1 MSVRNK
7 SQDRDAQ
14 GKIKAQYRGKPC
26 YYTMN
31 TPSWWTRLHM
41 TRPRRQQ
48 NHRLCHAVE
57 RGADAEALVFP
68 LDNHKP
74 HEYYW

>member
-14 GKIKAQYRGKPC
+14 GKIKAQYRGKPR
-26 YYTMN
+26 YHSMS

-48 NHRLCHAVE
+48 NHCLCHTVKRRVE
-57 RGADAEALVFP
+57 
-68 LDNHKP
+68 
-74 HEYYW
+74 